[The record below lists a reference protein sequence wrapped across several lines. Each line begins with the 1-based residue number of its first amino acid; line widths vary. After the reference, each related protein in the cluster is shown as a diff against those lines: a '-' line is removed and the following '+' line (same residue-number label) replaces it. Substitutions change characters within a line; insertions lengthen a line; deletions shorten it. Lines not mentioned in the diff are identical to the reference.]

1 MNNADFVNISCKVGQ
16 GVDLQDLQGVRQ
28 LNEKKKFLHKNN
40 SNLIMEKATHLHTIN
55 TDNYDSRKKLL
66 DWRVHIRFI
75 MAKKGLEKCRQLHV
89 CSQQ

>member
-16 GVDLQDLQGVRQ
+16 GVDLQDLQ
-28 LNEKKKFLHKNN
+28 NN

-66 DWRVHIRFI
+66 EWRVHIRFI